1 MYNPS
6 PITDAAG
13 EYIEFYNSTT
23 LDVDLIGYFCEEI
36 TYYQESNYVLK
47 ANGYAVVAKNPDA
60 LIASNQFA
68 TNVIGKFTGSLKNT
82 GETINLNDAA
92 TNLVDTVSYDK
103 STPWPTKPNGKG
115 PSLELVNPTLDND
128 IYSSWLA
135 STNGPPNG
143 TPGYQNS
150 IFDSFS
156 SAEIVIN
163 EIMYNPPDEEEEYE
177 YIELYNNGNS
187 PVELLGFYFSAGI
200 DYTQL
205 TSYIILTGDYAV
217 VAQYT
222 NSVIGF
228 HIDCDPSKFIGEFTS
243 NKWGTNGYNGL
254 RNTGELIELRDEQGK
269 PVDSVD
275 YSSTF
280 PWPTKASGKGASLEL
295 RLPSL
300 DNNDPYSWLASKNS
314 GTPTLIN
321 SVFGDL
327 PADQDF
333 VYVDDDTYVT
343 ASEPVSNFYRKYYL
357 NIESDDMFSQTG
369 GTSYAA
375 RTWLKFDSKNIKEY
389 YDDIYGSDAWS
400 IDEIKLI
407 VNESEWISYTTS
419 GFVDIY
425 YIPDDSWLQS
435 KLVWTN
441 KFAYTNG
448 QQIAGSFLGKGTF
461 ATQEVQISLLNPIIN
476 DIESGSDISFRLY
489 APNSNTFISL
499 ISKDNIYYPDD
510 EARLK
515 VIATPE
521 PTLFLICFGF
531 WILFFKFQKS

>member
-1 MYNPS
+1 
-6 PITDAAG
+6 
-13 EYIEFYNSTT
+13 
-23 LDVDLIGYFCEEI
+23 
-36 TYYQESNYVLK
+36 
-47 ANGYAVVAKNPDA
+47 
-60 LIASNQFA
+60 
-68 TNVIGKFTGSLKNT
+68 
-82 GETINLNDAA
+82 
-92 TNLVDTVSYDK
+92 
-103 STPWPTKPNGKG
+103 
-115 PSLELVNPTLDND
+115 
-128 IYSSWLA
+128 
-135 STNGPPNG
+135 
-143 TPGYQNS
+143 
-150 IFDSFS
+150 
-156 SAEIVIN
+156 
-163 EIMYNPPDEEEEYE
+163 
-177 YIELYNNGNS
+177 
-187 PVELLGFYFSAGI
+187 
-200 DYTQL
+200 
-205 TSYIILTGDYAV
+205 
-217 VAQYT
+217 
-222 NSVIGF
+222 
-228 HIDCDPSKFIGEFTS
+228 
-243 NKWGTNGYNGL
+243 
-254 RNTGELIELRDEQGK
+254 
-269 PVDSVD
+269 
-275 YSSTF
+275 
-280 PWPTKASGKGASLEL
+280 
-295 RLPSL
+295 
-300 DNNDPYSWLASKNS
+300 
-314 GTPTLIN
+314 
-321 SVFGDL
+321 L